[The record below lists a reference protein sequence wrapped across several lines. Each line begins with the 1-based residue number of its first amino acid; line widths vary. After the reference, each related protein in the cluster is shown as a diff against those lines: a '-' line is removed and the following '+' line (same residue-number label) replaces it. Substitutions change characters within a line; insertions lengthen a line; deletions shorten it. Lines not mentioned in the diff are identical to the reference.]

1 MDKQRCLLSIG
12 VLLGVLMAVSPPT
25 IAHLSFLS
33 QAGWETLLGADHQLG
48 DILSLDFIEDMV
60 QSSQRQSNTMT
71 LDRANL
77 NEPHELVVITSA
89 NLEGQIAIDD
99 EVVASLNRGTTT
111 LDVAPYL
118 SADKV
123 TRIDVTGTY
132 SPSTASV
139 TLQFEGPGVSMSQQS
154 SGSGRLEYELNL
166 EVD

>member
-12 VLLGVLMAVSPPT
+12 VLLGMLMAVSPPT
-25 IAHLSFLS
+25 IAHFSFLS
-33 QAGWETLLGADHQLG
+33 QGGWETLLSADELG
-48 DILSLDFIEDMV
+48 EILTLDFVKSMV
-60 QSSQRQSNTMT
+60 QSSQRQSNIMT

-77 NEPHELVVITSA
+77 NKPHELVVTTSA
-89 NLEGQIAIDD
+89 NLEGQIEIDG
-99 EVVASLNRGTTT
+99 EVVTSLDRRTTT

-118 SADKV
+118 SAAKT
-123 TRIDVTGTY
+123 TRINVTGTY

-154 SGSGRLEYELNL
+154 SGSGRLEYQLNL